1 MELFSFLTNVS
12 FSQTMNTLP
21 SLSSTFSIG
30 TTISVSDV
38 DQSNTVANP
47 ETAKANNHSQLHD
60 QLVEHVTHSSSNT
73 TTFAES
79 KKPY

>member
-1 MELFSFLTNVS
+1 MFPLI
-12 FSQTMNTLP
+12 SQTMNTFP
-21 SLSSTFSIG
+21 SLFSTFRIG

-38 DQSNTVANP
+38 DQSNTMANP
-47 ETAKANNHSQLHD
+47 KTAKANNRSQLHD

-73 TTFAES
+73 TTFAQS

>member
-1 MELFSFLTNVS
+1 
-12 FSQTMNTLP
+12 MNTFP
-21 SLSSTFSIG
+21 SLSSTFRIG

-47 ETAKANNHSQLHD
+47 KTAKANNRSQLHD